1 MTLRF
6 RLGQIVLV
14 IALVAGLAGTVAARD
29 DDSRKDSKKSDS
41 RDNDDRDK
49 DRGDHDKRD
58 YDRYDRY
65 DRDRHDNDGH
75 DNDRHDKDRHDNDR
89 DDRDDDDD
97 DSHHHGNKV
106 TICHKQDHHGS
117 KTITVSASAVSAHQ
131 LHGDTIGPCPSSA
144 SR

>member
-41 RDNDDRDK
+41 RDNDDRDR

-65 DRDRHDNDGH
+65 DRDRHD
-75 DNDRHDKDRHDNDR
+75 RDRHDNDR

-106 TICHKQDHHGS
+106 TICHKQEHKGG

>member
-49 DRGDHDKRD
+49 DRRDNDKRD

-65 DRDRHDNDGH
+65 DRDRHDN
-75 DNDRHDKDRHDNDR
+75 DRHDNDR

-106 TICHKQDHHGS
+106 TICHKQEHKGG

>member
-65 DRDRHDNDGH
+65 DRDRHDND
-75 DNDRHDKDRHDNDR
+75 RHDKDRHDNDR

>member
-41 RDNDDRDK
+41 RDNDDRD
-49 DRGDHDKRD
+49 RRDHDKRD

-65 DRDRHDNDGH
+65 D
-75 DNDRHDKDRHDNDR
+75 KDRHDNDR
-89 DDRDDDDD
+89 DNRDDHDD
-97 DSHHHGNKV
+97 DSHHNGNKV
-106 TICHKQDHHGS
+106 TICHKQEHKGG

>member
-41 RDNDDRDK
+41 RDNDDRDR

-65 DRDRHDNDGH
+65 DRDRHDN
-75 DNDRHDKDRHDNDR
+75 DRHDNDR

>member
-65 DRDRHDNDGH
+65 DRDRHD
-75 DNDRHDKDRHDNDR
+75 KDRHDNDR

-106 TICHKQDHHGS
+106 TICHKQEHKGG

>member
-41 RDNDDRDK
+41 RDNDDRDR

-65 DRDRHDNDGH
+65 DR
-75 DNDRHDKDRHDNDR
+75 DRHDKDRHDNDR

-106 TICHKQDHHGS
+106 TICHKQEHKGG

>member
-65 DRDRHDNDGH
+65 DRDRHDND
-75 DNDRHDKDRHDNDR
+75 RHDNDR

-106 TICHKQDHHGS
+106 TICHKQEHKGG

>member
-65 DRDRHDNDGH
+65 DRDRHDNDRH
-75 DNDRHDKDRHDNDR
+75 DNDRHDNDR

>member
-41 RDNDDRDK
+41 RDNDDRDR

-65 DRDRHDNDGH
+65 DRDRHDN
-75 DNDRHDKDRHDNDR
+75 DRHDNDR

-106 TICHKQDHHGS
+106 TICHKQEHKGG

>member
-65 DRDRHDNDGH
+65 DRDRHD
-75 DNDRHDKDRHDNDR
+75 RDRHDNDR

-106 TICHKQDHHGS
+106 TICHKQEHKGG

>member
-65 DRDRHDNDGH
+65 DRDRHDNDRH
-75 DNDRHDKDRHDNDR
+75 DNDRHDNDR

-106 TICHKQDHHGS
+106 TICHKQEHKGG

>member
-49 DRGDHDKRD
+49 DRRDYDNRD

-65 DRDRHDNDGH
+65 DRDRHDNDRH
-75 DNDRHDKDRHDNDR
+75 DNDRHDNDR

-106 TICHKQDHHGS
+106 TICHKQEHKGG

>member
-65 DRDRHDNDGH
+65 DRDRHDND
-75 DNDRHDKDRHDNDR
+75 RHDKDRHDNDR

-106 TICHKQDHHGS
+106 TICHKQEHKGG